1 MKEIEAIWLN
11 RPVGRKRDG
20 YYARTSRI
28 TEGDNIKVRFNAIQ
42 YLDADQEPTHRVLG
56 CFGNIGSERLEV
68 MTMRL
73 SDMKLEIINAHKE
86 PNLKSE

>member
-20 YYARTSRI
+20 YYARASRI
-28 TEGDNIKVRFNAIQ
+28 EPGDSIRVRFNTIQ

-73 SDMKLEIINAHKE
+73 SDMKLTIINAHKE
-86 PNLKSE
+86 PYLR

>member
-28 TEGDNIKVRFNAIQ
+28 TAGDNINVQSNIIQ

-56 CFGNIGSERLEV
+56 CFGDVFSNQLEI
-68 MTMRL
+68 MAIRL
-73 SDMKLEIINAHKE
+73 SDMKLTIINAHKE
-86 PNLKSE
+86 PYLR

>member
-1 MKEIEAIWLN
+1 MKDIGHVWLN

-20 YYARTSRI
+20 YYARTNRVQ
-28 TEGDNIKVRFNAIQ
+28 EGDNIKVRFNAIQ
-42 YLDADQEPTHRVLG
+42 YLDADQEPTHRILG
-56 CFGNIGSERLEV
+56 CFGSAGSERLEV

-86 PNLKSE
+86 PNLK